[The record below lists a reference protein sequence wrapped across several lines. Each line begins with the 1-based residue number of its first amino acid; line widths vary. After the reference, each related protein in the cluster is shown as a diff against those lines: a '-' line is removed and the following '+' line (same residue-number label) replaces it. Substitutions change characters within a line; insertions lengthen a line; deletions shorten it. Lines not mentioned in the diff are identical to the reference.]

1 MTRPLQSGDNV
12 NNANNKNAKQLQE
25 NPLQLLQLRSQ
36 KNDTT
41 INKVLF
47 SRYLN
52 LENKGYYKQKCLI
65 INLVS
70 KKRFI
75 KSKF

>member
-12 NNANNKNAKQLQE
+12 NNANNQNAKQLQE

-52 LENKGYYKQKCLI
+52 LENKGILQTKMFNYKPCQ
-65 INLVS
+65 
-70 KKRFI
+70 
-75 KSKF
+75 

>member
-12 NNANNKNAKQLQE
+12 NNANNQNAKQLQE

-47 SRYLN
+47 LDT
-52 LENKGYYKQKCLI
+52 
-65 INLVS
+65 
-70 KKRFI
+70 
-75 KSKF
+75 